1 VSPISAKG
9 LEDWHLNKVIIII
22 TIIIIIIIILSNI
35 SNKNSTNKYF
45 FILPEGLEKFWFIN
59 IILGVQFFFIHTPVC
74 IRLSDRATK
83 INSHPSVYK
92 IIWQGYKN
100 QLCSVGAR

>member
-1 VSPISAKG
+1 MSPISAKG

-45 FILPEGLEKFWFIN
+45 FILPEGLEKFWFLIPPDSSF
-59 IILGVQFFFIHTPVC
+59 QFLIPIFFYP
-74 IRLSDRATK
+74 
-83 INSHPSVYK
+83 HPCVYK

-100 QLCSVGAR
+100 QFTPLCV